1 MKNLLTF
8 LVLIVLGVGGF
19 FGHQQYQ
26 AVQAQHAE
34 QARAVAAQAAAE
46 ARERAAQAA
55 AAAQLRAAQV
65 AAAAAL
71 EAMRKEVETQLKTM
85 RVTSILLGDPALAII
100 GKKEYAAG
108 DGLVLP
114 PGRTLRVTAVRE
126 DGVGLALNG
135 LAFHLDPPA
144 APLLKEGL

>member
-8 LVLIVLGVGGF
+8 LVLIVLGGGGF
-19 FGHQQYQ
+19 FGRQQYQ
-26 AVQAQHAE
+26 IIQARHAE
-34 QARAVAAQAAAE
+34 EARAVAAQAAAE

-55 AAAQLRAAQV
+55 ETARIHAQQV

-71 EAMRKEVETQLKTM
+71 ETARKEVETQLKAM

-108 DGLVLP
+108 DPMALP
-114 PGRTLRVTAVRE
+114 QGRTLVVTAVRE
-126 DGVGLALNG
+126 DGVQLAFNG
-135 LAFHLDPPA
+135 LSFRLDPPA
-144 APLLKEGL
+144 APVLK